1 MIFRRHKRIFH
12 NTIDPDQVL
21 LDSQN
26 RPNFNIQQFEGVIE
40 QSIGRRSV
48 YIVGILITLVLMF
61 FIGQLVKVQIV
72 QGEKFFS
79 LSERNRLNQIPIFSE
94 RGVIFDR
101 NHKAL
106 AWNISG
112 PEGEPFFYRQYI
124 NNGGFGH
131 LLGYVG
137 YPTRDKSGVF
147 WRENVIGKSG
157 IEKKYNKELSGK
169 NGSKIVEVDAEQ
181 KIITENMTIPS
192 EPGNNIILTIDS
204 DIQSELFNAIKQ
216 HAEENHFDGGAGIIM
231 NIKNGEVLAMTSY
244 PEFDSNVLSQG
255 KDVAIIGEYAVNPKK
270 VYLNR
275 AISGLYTP
283 GSIMKPY
290 LAIGALQENI
300 INPNTTIFSSGQIE
314 IPNRYNPEQ
323 PQIFRDW
330 KKGGHGPTNIYTA
343 IAESVNTY
351 FYAIGGGYNGQAG
364 LGISK
369 IELYVKK
376 FGIGTSTGF
385 FLEND
390 KNGTIPSPEWKL
402 KTFKSDNA
410 WRLGDTYNS
419 SIGQFGFQVSLLQM
433 IRAVGALANGGEL
446 ITPHIDKNT
455 NILSSDRKLITGID
469 EKNYAII
476 RDAMRQTVIRGT
488 AKLLDLPYVSV
499 AAKTGTAKKK
509 KKNRSMNSWITGFF
523 PTNDPTYAFVIM
535 MDTAPSTNEAGA
547 SRVMRNIFDNI
558 YNRDPEFFNI
568 K

>member
-1 MIFRRHKRIFH
+1 
-12 NTIDPDQVL
+12 
-21 LDSQN
+21 
-26 RPNFNIQQFEGVIE
+26 
-40 QSIGRRSV
+40 
-48 YIVGILITLVLMF
+48 
-61 FIGQLVKVQIV
+61 
-72 QGEKFFS
+72 
-79 LSERNRLNQIPIFSE
+79 
-94 RGVIFDR
+94 
-101 NHKAL
+101 
-106 AWNISG
+106 
-112 PEGEPFFYRQYI
+112 
-124 NNGGFGH
+124 
-131 LLGYVG
+131 
-137 YPTRDKSGVF
+137 
-147 WRENVIGKSG
+147 
-157 IEKKYNKELSGK
+157 
-169 NGSKIVEVDAEQ
+169 
-181 KIITENMTIPS
+181 MTIPS

-499 AAKTGTAKKK
+499 AAKTGTAQTGL
-509 KKNRSMNSWITGFF
+509 KNRSMNSWITGFF